1 MNTTSTPVRVR
12 LGDARRVVTAAATMC
27 TYASPSGPASAT
39 IAIWRTEMGP
49 EGAGPVHT
57 VSEDQV
63 IVLTEGS
70 LSVTIGE
77 QQHQL
82 GPTDAI
88 VLPAGVA
95 RQVTA
100 GPQGA
105 IGIVASLPGAT
116 ARVGEADPVPVPW
129 GR

>member
-1 MNTTSTPVRVR
+1 MR
-12 LGDARRVVTAAATMC
+12 

-39 IAIWRTEMGP
+39 IAVWCTEMGA

-70 LSVTIGE
+70 LSVAIGE
-77 QQHQL
+77 QLHRL
-82 GPTDAI
+82 GPTDAL
-88 VLPAGVA
+88 VVPAGVA

-105 IGIVASLPGAT
+105 VGIVASLPGAT